1 MSSFNIDIA
10 RPTGIYFII
19 ERLYARDGLMPSLGE
34 ISPSLTQVHRT
45 VIQLRRK
52 QDIYMGGIKIT
63 PKDITLWQQI
73 KYMTGTKVIAKDT
86 NNLIYTTE
94 FSGSLIAATPLGNI
108 EHKNIPRFLT
118 TEHVH
123 SLPQIIN
130 FGRDP
135 IPQTLLYGRK
145 DIAFLM
151 EQGGKGTPTAIAKY
165 NQNTRDIVIIKDE
178 LDASKIMKDL
188 IMHGA
193 KL

>member
-86 NNLIYTTE
+86 NTLIYTTE

>member
-52 QDIYMGGIKIT
+52 QDIYMGGMKIT

-86 NNLIYTTE
+86 NTLIYTTE
-94 FSGSLIAATPLGNI
+94 FSGSLMAATPLGNI

-135 IPQTLLYGRK
+135 VPQTLLYGRK
-145 DIAFLM
+145 DIAFFM
-151 EQGGKGTPTAIAKY
+151 DQGGKGTPTAIAKY
-165 NQNTRDIVIIKDE
+165 NQNTRDIVIIKDQ

>member
-1 MSSFNIDIA
+1 
-10 RPTGIYFII
+10 
-19 ERLYARDGLMPSLGE
+19 MPSLGE

-73 KYMTGTKVIAKDT
+73 KYMAGTKVIAKDT
-86 NNLIYTTE
+86 NTLIYTTE